1 MPSQAKFAPQ
11 RGARSAKA
19 RRSERSR
26 SRTKLSTTVA
36 AENFAFLETMVGSGR
51 SGSIAEAVDLA
62 IYSLRRAHN
71 RARLES
77 ATAEYFDSL
86 SSEARKEER
95 DLANRLHATS
105 EGLDFDLEP

>member
-1 MPSQAKFAPQ
+1 MPSQAKHTQQ
-11 RGARSAKA
+11 RHTRSAKA
-19 RRSERSR
+19 GRPGRPR

-71 RARLES
+71 RVRLES
-77 ATAEYFDSL
+77 ATAEYFDKL
-86 SSEARKEER
+86 PNEAHKEEN
-95 DLANRLHATS
+95 DLANRLYAAT